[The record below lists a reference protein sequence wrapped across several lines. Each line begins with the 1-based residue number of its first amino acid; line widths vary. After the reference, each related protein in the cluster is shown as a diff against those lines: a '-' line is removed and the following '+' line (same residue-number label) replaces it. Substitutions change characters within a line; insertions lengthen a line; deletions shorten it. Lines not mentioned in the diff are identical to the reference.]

1 MSIAISRLHPEGPT
15 PPENRPAAGPP
26 TPARSSARPAAWH
39 RRIGLAL
46 LAALMLALPPL
57 PAAHAGVKVG
67 DPAPDFT
74 AENLQDTAPDFFQL
88 SSYRGSIVVIEFFAY
103 W

>member
-1 MSIAISRLHPEGPT
+1 MRIQNSRRRAAPSNASM
-15 PPENRPAAGPP
+15 PPAVGSRGGARRPGHRWAFALAVAVFALVALAAP
-26 TPARSSARPAAWH
+26 PARAGAR
-39 RRIGLAL
+39 
-46 LAALMLALPPL
+46 
-57 PAAHAGVKVG
+57 VG

-88 SSYRGSIVVIEFFAY
+88 SNYRGSIVVIEFFAY

>member
-1 MSIAISRLHPEGPT
+1 MTIQISLPRRGGPWRGLRLAAPRFAAIWL
-15 PPENRPAAGPP
+15 AA
-26 TPARSSARPAAWH
+26 
-39 RRIGLAL
+39 AL
-46 LAALMLALPPL
+46 LLGAVTLGAMAPASAL
-57 PAAHAGVKVG
+57 AGANVG

-88 SSYRGSIVVIEFFAY
+88 SSYRGSIVVLEFFAY

>member
-1 MSIAISRLHPEGPT
+1 MRIQNSRRRAAPL
-15 PPENRPAAGPP
+15 PAG
-26 TPARSSARPAAWH
+26 RSSLAGRAGRRWAPA
-39 RRIGLAL
+39 LALAALL
-46 LAALMLALPPL
+46 LAALTAPP
-57 PAAHAGVKVG
+57 ASAGARVG

>member
-1 MSIAISRLHPEGPT
+1 MKIQIS
-15 PPENRPAAGPP
+15 PPRHTLRTAA
-26 TPARSSARPAAWH
+26 RRAA
-39 RRIGLAL
+39 
-46 LAALMLALPPL
+46 AALAVALVLSALSAPPGR
-57 PAAHAGVKVG
+57 AGANVG

-88 SSYRGSIVVIEFFAY
+88 SSYRGSVVVIEFFAY